1 MATPHYGS
9 GLCLLLAAIHRV
21 GEVLAEVLLLVTH
34 DNLPAMVPI
43 VDALDVAQRVKH
55 GMVRE
60 REKLLL
66 IC

>member
-1 MATPHYGS
+1 MVTPHYGS

-43 VDALDVAQRVKH
+43 FDALDVAQRVKH